1 MLEKLKKSETE
12 IEAFES
18 IELKCLQENET
29 DSPFEV
35 NLDHINKREINDQRI
50 QVLFKRSRQ
59 KFYIYVLD
67 QSRLL

>member
-18 IELKCLQENET
+18 IELNCSQEKET
-29 DSPFEV
+29 DSLFEV

-50 QVLFKRSRQ
+50 QALFKRSRH
-59 KFYIYVLD
+59 KFYIYFLD